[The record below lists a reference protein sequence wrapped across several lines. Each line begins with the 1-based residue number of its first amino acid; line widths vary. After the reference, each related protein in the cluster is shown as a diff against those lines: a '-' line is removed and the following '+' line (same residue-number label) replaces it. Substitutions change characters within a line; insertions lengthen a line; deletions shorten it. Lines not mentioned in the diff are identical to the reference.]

1 MGNAIDLSGI
11 FCLTTKSF
19 VMTQELDFAKMKV
32 SELFRRIFLPTLMG
46 MLAISAVT
54 AVDGIFVGHGV
65 GGNGIAAINIS
76 VPLLMLFTGIGLMVG
91 AGSSVTASVLMS
103 HGKPEEASRHV
114 TQAISLVT
122 IVTVVPTVVIM
133 IFPDAT
139 LRLLG
144 VSPTLLP
151 MAREYLL
158 WFAPGLT
165 FQMWTAV
172 GLFAIRL
179 DGSPRYA
186 MMCSVTTAVL
196 NTVLDW
202 LFIFPMGWGLTGAA
216 VASTISIVVGGV
228 MALWFLSRTAKTV
241 KVVWRR
247 DALRG
252 AVRNVAK
259 QCGIGS
265 SALLAEATMAM
276 LMFMGNQVFMK
287 YLGDDGVGAF
297 GIACYYMPFV
307 FMIGNAIA
315 QSAQPI
321 ISYNYGLG
329 TRQRVRSAEHLAAA
343 TAIGC
348 GSVVT
353 LLFVFCPK
361 LLVGLFVDLQ
371 SVPAQIAVEGFPV
384 YAAAF
389 VAFVLNLTFVG
400 YFQSIERIAPATVF
414 AILRGLVFLVPSF
427 LLLPCALQT
436 VGVWLAL
443 AVSEILTLAVIAIYY
458 LAVERRR

>member
-1 MGNAIDLSGI
+1 
-11 FCLTTKSF
+11 
-19 VMTQELDFAKMKV
+19 MTQELDFAKMKV
-32 SELFRRIFLPTLMG
+32 AELFRRIFLPTLMG

-114 TQAISLVT
+114 TQAIALVT
-122 IVTVVPTVVIM
+122 LVTVVPTVVIM

-165 FQMWTAV
+165 FQMWTTV

-389 VAFVLNLTFVG
+389 VAFVLNLTFIG

>member
-1 MGNAIDLSGI
+1 
-11 FCLTTKSF
+11 
-19 VMTQELDFAKMKV
+19 
-32 SELFRRIFLPTLMG
+32 MG

-65 GGNGIAAINIS
+65 GGDGIAAINIC
-76 VPLLMLFTGIGLMVG
+76 VPLLMLFTGVGLMVG
-91 AGSSVTASVLMS
+91 AGSSVTASILMS
-103 HGKPEEASRHV
+103 HGKPDEASRHV
-114 TQAISLVT
+114 TQAIALVT
-122 IVTVVPTVVIM
+122 VVTAVPTVVIM

-151 MAREYLL
+151 MAREYLM
-158 WFAPGLT
+158 WFVPGLT
-165 FQMWTAV
+165 FQMWSAV

-186 MMCSVTTAVL
+186 MMCSVVPALL

-202 LFIFPMGWGLTGAA
+202 LFIFPIGWGLMGAA
-216 VASTISIVVGGV
+216 VASTISIITGGV
-228 MALWFLSRTAKTV
+228 MALWYLSRNAKSV
-241 KVVWRR
+241 KVVWRI

-252 AVRNVAK
+252 GLRNVAK
-259 QCGIGS
+259 QCAIGS
-265 SALLAEATMAM
+265 SALLAEATLAM

-329 TRQRVRSAEHLAAA
+329 
-343 TAIGC
+343 
-348 GSVVT
+348 
-353 LLFVFCPK
+353 
-361 LLVGLFVDLQ
+361 
-371 SVPAQIAVEGFPV
+371 
-384 YAAAF
+384 
-389 VAFVLNLTFVG
+389 
-400 YFQSIERIAPATVF
+400 APACAF
-414 AILRGLVFLVPSF
+414 RRAYCRLHCHRLRHRGDTAVCV
-427 LLLPCALQT
+427 LPAVARRTLRRPP
-436 VGVWLAL
+436 VGAS
-443 AVSEILTLAVIAIYY
+443 ANS
-458 LAVERRR
+458 RRRFSDLCRSVCRICA

>member
-1 MGNAIDLSGI
+1 
-11 FCLTTKSF
+11 
-19 VMTQELDFAKMKV
+19 MTRELDFAKMKV
-32 SELFRRIFLPTLMG
+32 SELFRQIFLPTLMG
-46 MLAISAVT
+46 MLAISAMT
-54 AVDGIFVGHGV
+54 AIDGIFVGHGV
-65 GGNGIAAINIS
+65 GGDGIAAINIC
-76 VPLLMLFTGIGLMVG
+76 VPLLMLFTGVGLMVG
-91 AGSSVTASVLMS
+91 AGSSVTASILMS
-103 HGKPEEASRHV
+103 HGKSDEASRHV
-114 TQAISLVT
+114 TQAIALVT
-122 IVTVVPTVVIM
+122 IVTAVPTVVIM

-144 VSPTLLP
+144 VSTTLLP
-151 MAREYLL
+151 MAREYLM
-158 WFAPGLT
+158 WFVPGLT
-165 FQMWTAV
+165 FQMWSAV

-186 MMCSVTTAVL
+186 MMCSVVPALL
-196 NTVLDW
+196 NTALDW
-202 LFIFPMGWGLTGAA
+202 LFIFPIGWGLMGAA
-216 VASTISIVVGGV
+216 VASTLSIITGGV
-228 MALWFLSRTAKTV
+228 MALWYLSRNAKAV
-241 KVVWRR
+241 KVVWRI

-252 AVRNVAK
+252 GLRNVAK

-265 SALLAEATMAM
+265 SALLAEATLAM

-329 TRQRVRSAEHLAAA
+329 ARQRVRSAEHIAAS
-343 TAIGC
+343 TAVGC
-348 GSVVT
+348 GAVAT
-353 LLFVFCPK
+353 LLFVFCPR

-371 SVPAQIAVEGFPV
+371 SAPAQIAVEGFPV

-389 VAFVLNLTFVG
+389 VAFVLNLTFIG
-400 YFQSIERIAPATVF
+400 YFQSIERIVPATAF
-414 AILRGLVFLVPSF
+414 AVLRGFVFLVPSF
-427 LLLPCALQT
+427 LLLPCVLET
-436 VGVWLAL
+436 VGVWMAL
-443 AVSEILTLAVIAIYY
+443 SVSEVLTLAVIAVYY

>member
-1 MGNAIDLSGI
+1 
-11 FCLTTKSF
+11 
-19 VMTQELDFAKMKV
+19 MTQELDFAKMKV
-32 SELFRRIFLPTLMG
+32 AELFRRIFLPTLMG

-114 TQAISLVT
+114 TQAIALVT
-122 IVTVVPTVVIM
+122 LVTVVPTVVIM

-165 FQMWTAV
+165 SQMWTAV

-259 QCGIGS
+259 QCCIGS

-329 TRQRVRSAEHLAAA
+329 ARQRVRSAEHLAAA
-343 TAIGC
+343 TAIGR

-389 VAFVLNLTFVG
+389 VAFVLNLTFIG
-400 YFQSIERIAPATVF
+400 YFQSIESIAPATVF

>member
-1 MGNAIDLSGI
+1 
-11 FCLTTKSF
+11 
-19 VMTQELDFAKMKV
+19 MKV

-186 MMCSVTTAVL
+186 MM
-196 NTVLDW
+196 
-202 LFIFPMGWGLTGAA
+202 
-216 VASTISIVVGGV
+216 
-228 MALWFLSRTAKTV
+228 
-241 KVVWRR
+241 
-247 DALRG
+247 
-252 AVRNVAK
+252 
-259 QCGIGS
+259 
-265 SALLAEATMAM
+265 
-276 LMFMGNQVFMK
+276 
-287 YLGDDGVGAF
+287 
-297 GIACYYMPFV
+297 
-307 FMIGNAIA
+307 
-315 QSAQPI
+315 
-321 ISYNYGLG
+321 
-329 TRQRVRSAEHLAAA
+329 
-343 TAIGC
+343 
-348 GSVVT
+348 
-353 LLFVFCPK
+353 
-361 LLVGLFVDLQ
+361 
-371 SVPAQIAVEGFPV
+371 
-384 YAAAF
+384 
-389 VAFVLNLTFVG
+389 
-400 YFQSIERIAPATVF
+400 
-414 AILRGLVFLVPSF
+414 
-427 LLLPCALQT
+427 
-436 VGVWLAL
+436 
-443 AVSEILTLAVIAIYY
+443 
-458 LAVERRR
+458 

>member
-1 MGNAIDLSGI
+1 
-11 FCLTTKSF
+11 
-19 VMTQELDFAKMKV
+19 
-32 SELFRRIFLPTLMG
+32 
-46 MLAISAVT
+46 
-54 AVDGIFVGHGV
+54 
-65 GGNGIAAINIS
+65 
-76 VPLLMLFTGIGLMVG
+76 
-91 AGSSVTASVLMS
+91 
-103 HGKPEEASRHV
+103 
-114 TQAISLVT
+114 
-122 IVTVVPTVVIM
+122 M

-144 VSPTLLP
+144 VSTTLLP
-151 MAREYLL
+151 MAREYLM
-158 WFAPGLT
+158 WFVPGLT
-165 FQMWTAV
+165 FQMWSAV

-186 MMCSVTTAVL
+186 MMCSVVPALL
-196 NTVLDW
+196 NTLLDW
-202 LFIFPMGWGLTGAA
+202 LFIFPIGWGLMGAA
-216 VASTISIVVGGV
+216 VASTLSIITGGV
-228 MALWFLSRTAKTV
+228 MALWYLSRNAKSV
-241 KVVWRR
+241 KVVWRI

-252 AVRNVAK
+252 GLRNVAK

-265 SALLAEATMAM
+265 SALLAEATLAM

-287 YLGDDGVGAF
+287 YIGDDGVGAF

-329 TRQRVRSAEHLAAA
+329 ARQRVRSAEHIAAS
-343 TAIGC
+343 TAVGC
-348 GSVVT
+348 GAVVT
-353 LLFVFCPK
+353 LLFVFCPR

-389 VAFVLNLTFVG
+389 VAFVLNLTFIG
-400 YFQSIERIAPATVF
+400 YFQSIERIAPATAF
-414 AILRGLVFLVPSF
+414 AVLRGFVILVPSF
-427 LLLPCALQT
+427 LLLPCVLGI
-436 VGVWLAL
+436 VGVWMAL
-443 AVSEILTLAVIAIYY
+443 SVSEMLTLAVMAVYY

>member
-1 MGNAIDLSGI
+1 
-11 FCLTTKSF
+11 
-19 VMTQELDFAKMKV
+19 MTQELDFAKMKV

-353 LLFVFCPK
+353 MLFVFCPK

-389 VAFVLNLTFVG
+389 VAFVLNLTFIG

-458 LAVERRR
+458 LVVERRR

>member
-1 MGNAIDLSGI
+1 
-11 FCLTTKSF
+11 
-19 VMTQELDFAKMKV
+19 MKV
-32 SELFRRIFLPTLMG
+32 TELFRRIFLPTLMG

-259 QCGIGS
+259 QSGIGS

-329 TRQRVRSAEHLAAA
+329 ARQRVRSAEHLAAA

-389 VAFVLNLTFVG
+389 VAFVLNLTFIG

>member
-1 MGNAIDLSGI
+1 
-11 FCLTTKSF
+11 
-19 VMTQELDFAKMKV
+19 MTQELDFAKMKV
-32 SELFRRIFLPTLMG
+32 AELFRRIFLPTLMG

-329 TRQRVRSAEHLAAA
+329 ARQRVRSAEHLAAA

-353 LLFVFCPK
+353 MLFVFCPK
-361 LLVGLFVDLQ
+361 LLVGLFVNLQ

-389 VAFVLNLTFVG
+389 VAFVLNLTFIG

>member
-1 MGNAIDLSGI
+1 
-11 FCLTTKSF
+11 
-19 VMTQELDFAKMKV
+19 MTQELDFAKMKV

>member
-1 MGNAIDLSGI
+1 
-11 FCLTTKSF
+11 
-19 VMTQELDFAKMKV
+19 MTQELDFAKMKV

-329 TRQRVRSAEHLAAA
+329 ARQRVRSAEHLAAA

-353 LLFVFCPK
+353 MLFVFCPK
-361 LLVGLFVDLQ
+361 LLVGLFVNLQ

-389 VAFVLNLTFVG
+389 VAFVLNLTFIG

>member
-1 MGNAIDLSGI
+1 
-11 FCLTTKSF
+11 
-19 VMTQELDFAKMKV
+19 MKV

-329 TRQRVRSAEHLAAA
+329 ARQRVRSAEHLAAA

-353 LLFVFCPK
+353 MLFVFCPK
-361 LLVGLFVDLQ
+361 LLVGLFVNLQ

-389 VAFVLNLTFVG
+389 VAFVLNLTFIG